1 MIIGGVISMKGSK
14 LYDCCIFI
22 ALFIV
27 GISLF
32 VTLKLQVEMKNR
44 ISVASASREPDTEI
58 FTARNNITLAP
69 HETKGISETEEIT
82 QAAETVRTTGETSEK
97 PTEKRT
103 SKAKKNTSVA
113 STELDSVLVINTNSK
128 IIHSSGCSY
137 AKNIKEDNKAVIS
150 SNELQA
156 YLDDGYVFCSR
167 CKGYGE

>member
-69 HETKGISETEEIT
+69 HKS
-82 QAAETVRTTGETSEK
+82 K
-97 PTEKRT
+97 NYKRRNR
-103 SKAKKNTSVA
+103 S
-113 STELDSVLVINTNSK
+113 
-128 IIHSSGCSY
+128 
-137 AKNIKEDNKAVIS
+137 
-150 SNELQA
+150 
-156 YLDDGYVFCSR
+156 
-167 CKGYGE
+167 